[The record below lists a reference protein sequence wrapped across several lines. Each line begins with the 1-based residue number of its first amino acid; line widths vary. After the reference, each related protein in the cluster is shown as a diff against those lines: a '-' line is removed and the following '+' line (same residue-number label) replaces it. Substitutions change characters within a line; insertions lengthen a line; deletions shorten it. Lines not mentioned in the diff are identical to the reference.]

1 MALTRRRRKSGIF
14 EQLSLS
20 LAAPVRAEQPV
31 ELMDVGYFTGV
42 RMSTGVWWLTVGLPK
57 AAYAHEARTPQ
68 AWWRTVAPELFTLHI
83 WSEDLRYVQAEQ
95 DDDESPVVH
104 YVTRAAATRLLRT
117 FNEHYQD
124 WRMEA
129 WT

>member
-1 MALTRRRRKSGIF
+1 MGNPRRRRKPGIF

-57 AAYAHEARTPQ
+57 PAFAHEERTPQ
-68 AWWRTVAPELFTLHI
+68 AWWRDVAPTLFTLHI
-83 WSEDLRYVQAEQ
+83 WSDDRRYVQGEQ
-95 DDDESPVVH
+95 DDEESPVVF
-104 YVTRAAATRLLRT
+104 YEMRAAATRLLRT

-124 WRMEA
+124 WRMESWA
-129 WT
+129 